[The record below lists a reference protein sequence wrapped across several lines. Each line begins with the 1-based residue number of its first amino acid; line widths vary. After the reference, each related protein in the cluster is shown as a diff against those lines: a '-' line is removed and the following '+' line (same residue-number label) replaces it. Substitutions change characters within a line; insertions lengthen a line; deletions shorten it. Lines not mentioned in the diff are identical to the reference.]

1 VILVLDASMAVAW
14 LLKRRDPDEVALA
27 ARALDTVR
35 NAGALIPA
43 LWHSE
48 VANAILLGER
58 QRIIVTADSASF
70 LATLSLL
77 EIIQDDASP
86 ATLTVQ
92 ILQVG
97 RAHNLT
103 AYDAAYLEL
112 ALRTGRTVATFDR
125 KLAEAARI
133 AGVKVFGDPV

>member
-1 VILVLDASMAVAW
+1 MILVLDASMAVAW
-14 LLKRRDPDEVALA
+14 LLKRRDPDEAALA

-35 NAGALIPA
+35 DAGALIPA
-43 LWHSE
+43 LWHSD